1 MIAMWR
7 PPISL
12 TSRSVVISASASSSV
27 VKRCGQNVSARVPMR
42 RFLMWGRKV
51 GSLNG
56 SKYSLIRRVF
66 MNIGSPPVKRMS
78 DTCEARM
85 RGRDVSTA
93 RGGVGRGWGGELGQ
107 RGRG

>member
-1 MIAMWR
+1 MMAMWR

-56 SKYSLIRRVF
+56 SKYSLISRVF

-78 DTCEARM
+78 DTW
-85 RGRDVSTA
+85 GRWGG
-93 RGGVGRGWGGELGQ
+93 GGV
-107 RGRG
+107 